1 MPLNGSGTFNR
12 LYTWVNDRINGVKIT
27 DSRMDAEFD
36 GIATALSSALYK
48 DGQQQNAANQN
59 WGGFRLTNLGDAT
72 SAADAVNRQT
82 GDGRYYKREEAEQ
95 TVASASTI
103 DISADGLRW
112 SVTGTTGI
120 ATITAG
126 NNTLKVLRFSDA
138 VTLTHNGTSLICPGG
153 DDLTTAAGDVV
164 WIATDG
170 SGNARVLQYYTAAED
185 PDEGAVTA
193 AGTQTLTNKTID
205 SASNTLTVD
214 LSEATV
220 TGTTAEFN
228 AALSDGSFATLAGT
242 ETLTNKTITSPTIT
256 SPTLT
261 SPRINVTSDAQGD
274 LYYRDG
280 SGNFAR
286 LPIGT
291 AEQVLQVNSG
301 ATAPEW
307 VDPDQVLSPWTRK
320 TGAYTAAAGDRL
332 LADTGGGA
340 FTITL
345 PASPSGGDEIEIVLC
360 NDPSTN
366 NLTIGRN
373 SETIEGDAADMTVS
387 TQTNFRM
394 IYDATD
400 SDWKVTT

>member
-1 MPLNGSGTFNR
+1 MPLNGSGAFTR

-36 GIATALSSALYK
+36 GIAAALSSALYK
-48 DGQQQNAANQN
+48 DGQQTNAANQN

-72 SAADAVNRQT
+72 SATDGLNRQT
-82 GDGRYYKREEAEQ
+82 GDGRYYQREEAEQ

-120 ATITAG
+120 TTITAG

-205 SASNTLTVD
+205 LGNN
-214 LSEATV
+214 TV

-242 ETLTNKTITSPTIT
+242 ETLENK
-256 SPTLT
+256 TLT
-261 SPRINVTSDAQGD
+261 SPIVNVTSDAQGD
-274 LYYRDG
+274 IYYRNG

-291 AEQVLQVNSG
+291 TGQVLKINSG

-307 VDPDQVLSPWTRK
+307 VDPDEVLSPWTRK
-320 TGAYTAAAGDRL
+320 TGAYTAVSGDRL

-387 TQTNFRM
+387 TKTNFRL
-394 IYDATD
+394 IYDGTD